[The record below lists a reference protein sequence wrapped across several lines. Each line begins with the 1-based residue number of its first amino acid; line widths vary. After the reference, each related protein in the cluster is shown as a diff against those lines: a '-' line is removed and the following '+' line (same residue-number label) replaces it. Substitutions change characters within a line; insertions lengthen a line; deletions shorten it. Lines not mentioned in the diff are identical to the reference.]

1 MQLAA
6 DIIQTGLCRTRVGV
20 HRPKPSLFIYPGL
33 RAKPVWKAEK
43 DSQLSNIASTLQTNY
58 HIILQEYHN
67 YRLIKSNDY
76 NTDGD
81 EHKLHSGEWNWVSY
95 ILKGKRISE
104 FAINCPQTVEILES
118 FNQPKLMSNAPFSY
132 TFFSTLGR
140 QSAIAAHYGPCNLR
154 LRCHFPL
161 IVPSLSSPSMPLK
174 STPADSLSTDNQEK
188 QQREDEPEIGMRVG
202 GELVQWQVNE
212 PVFFDDTYE
221 HSGKHHLKYAYIL
234 CTILI

>member
-43 DSQLSNIASTLQTNY
+43 DSQLSNIASTLQSNH

-67 YRLIKSNDY
+67 YRLVKTNDY

-81 EHKLHSGEWNWVSY
+81 EHKLHNGEWSWNSY

-104 FAINCPQTVEILES
+104 FAMHCPQTVEILES
-118 FNQPKLMSNAPFSY
+118 WNQPRLMSDVPFSY
-132 TFFSTLGR
+132 TFFSTLGG
-140 QSAIAAHYGPCNLR
+140 QSSIAAHYGPCNLR

-161 IVPSLSSPSMPLK
+161 MVPSLSQPLPPLPTT
-174 STPADSLSTDNQEK
+174 SVDGGLSNRNEGK
-188 QQREDEPEIGMRVG
+188 QQEQEPEIGMMVG

-221 HSGKHHLKYAYIL
+221 HSGEQYIIQAYI
-234 CTILI
+234 IPIY

>member
-33 RAKPVWKAEK
+33 RAKPVWKAES
-43 DSQLSNIASTLQTNY
+43 DSQLSNMASVLQSDH

-67 YRLIKSNDY
+67 YRLIKRNDY

-81 EHKLHSGEWNWVSY
+81 EHKLHSGEWNWNSY

-104 FAINCPQTVEILES
+104 FAIHCPQTVEILES
-118 FNQPKLMSNAPFSY
+118 FNQPKLMSNVPFSY

-140 QSAIAAHYGPCNLR
+140 QSSIAAHYGPCNLR

-161 IVPSLSSPSMPLK
+161 IVPSLSSPLPPLQ
-174 STPADSLSTDNQEK
+174 STTGTTSGDFLASNIQGKLQE
-188 QQREDEPEIGMRVG
+188 EGPEIGMRVG
-202 GELVQWQVNE
+202 GELVQWKVNE

-221 HSGKHHLKYAYIL
+221 HSGKHAIL
-234 CTILI
+234 SKHT

>member
-33 RAKPVWKAEK
+33 RAEPVWEAEK
-43 DSQLSNIASTLQTNY
+43 DSQLSNIASILQSNY
-58 HIILQEYHN
+58 NVILQEYHN
-67 YRLIKSNDY
+67 YRLTKTNDY
-76 NTDGD
+76 NTEGD
-81 EHKLHSGEWNWVSY
+81 EHKLHSGEWQWNSY

-104 FAINCPQTVEILES
+104 FAIHCPQTVEILES
-118 FNQPKLMSNAPFSY
+118 FNQPKLMSNVPFSY

-140 QSAIAAHYGPCNLR
+140 QSSIAAHYGPCNLR

-161 IVPSLSSPSMPLK
+161 IVPSLSSPSMTIQ
-174 STPADSLSTDNQEK
+174 STSDDGLLAIHTQDK
-188 QQREDEPEIGMRVG
+188 QREEGPEIGMWVG
-202 GELVQWQVNE
+202 GELVQWNVNE

-221 HSGKHHLKYAYIL
+221 HSGKHHI
-234 CTILI
+234 I

>member
-1 MQLAA
+1 MLLA

-33 RAKPVWKAEK
+33 RAKPVWNA
-43 DSQLSNIASTLQTNY
+43 DCDNQLSNIASTLQSNY
-58 HIILQEYHN
+58 HVILQEYHN
-67 YRLIKSNDY
+67 YRLVKTNDY

-81 EHKLHSGEWNWVSY
+81 EHKLHSGEWNWNSY

-104 FAINCPQTVEILES
+104 FAIHCPQTVEILES
-118 FNQPKLMSNAPFSY
+118 FNQPKLMSNVPFSY
-132 TFFSTLGR
+132 SFFSTLGR
-140 QSAIAAHYGPCNLR
+140 QSSIAAHYGPCNLR

-161 IVPSLSSPSMPLK
+161 IVPSLSSPLPPLQ
-174 STPADSLSTDNQEK
+174 SNTTTDLLASNNQGKRQE
-188 QQREDEPEIGMRVG
+188 EGPEIGMMVG

-221 HSGKHHLKYAYIL
+221 HSGKPHIIQAYIVSL
-234 CTILI
+234 F